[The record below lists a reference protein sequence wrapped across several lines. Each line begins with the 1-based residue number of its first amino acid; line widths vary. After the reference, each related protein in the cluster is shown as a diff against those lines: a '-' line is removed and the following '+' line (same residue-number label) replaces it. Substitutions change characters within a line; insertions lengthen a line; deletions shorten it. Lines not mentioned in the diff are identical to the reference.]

1 MSDKPTDPKPSDIPP
16 TAAPAPV
23 AKPAPKP
30 APVKIPLPEPK
41 LNLTQGRLL
50 QDRFATWPQ
59 PIFDSKW
66 SRPSYRMGAGLLIG
80 LVITLPL
87 MAAFVGELSHWG
99 DVIYKLIAV

>member
-87 MAAFVGELSHWG
+87 MAAFVGE
-99 DVIYKLIAV
+99 YR